1 MKLGIGHS
9 YFHECDGTQNVEK
22 GAVRMRTH
30 GYEYLDFNETAHT
43 DGPLY
48 AVEDEREFVKKVEE
62 WKTVLDA
69 CGIQVYQIHGPWS
82 GDRYD
87 KTPQGRENRFEKMSL
102 SLLAASILGARYMA
116 IHPLMPFGM
125 NSPDRPDE
133 VRRINVDFYR
143 RLSRVAAPLGVT
155 ICLEN
160 MPFPDYPL
168 SDVPSIVSLVREI
181 DCDNV
186 RMCLDVGHANIFP
199 MPLGECVRYIGRELL
214 CILHIHDNMGEID
227 EHLFPYDGTA
237 DLDGFAQAL
246 REIGFD
252 GVINIETDVRWRDG
266 ETDEEHEAHERDLAS
281 RAMHIADVADGAPL

>member
-9 YFHECDGTQNVEK
+9 YFREKNGTQNVEK

-30 GYEYLDFNETAHT
+30 GYEYLDFNETANT

-48 AVEDEREFVKKVEE
+48 AVEDEREFIKKVEE
-62 WKTVLDA
+62 WKELLAA
-69 CGIQVYQIHGPWS
+69 CGLKVYQIHGPWS

-87 KTPQGRENRFEKMSL
+87 KTPEGRENRFEKMSL

-125 NSPDRPDE
+125 NSPDHPDE

-160 MPFPDYPL
+160 MPFPDYPF
-168 SDVPSIVSLVREI
+168 SDVPSIVSLIREI

-199 MPLGECVRYIGRELL
+199 MPLGECVRYVGRELL

-227 EHLFPYDGTA
+227 EHRFPYDGTA

-252 GVINIETDVRWRDG
+252 GVINIETDVRWQDDKT
-266 ETDEEHEAHERDLAS
+266 EAEHEARERDLAS
-281 RAMHIADVADGAPL
+281 RAMRVARIAQG